1 VSLEEFRNIPQVRIK
16 IISITWIAPN
26 STILSL
32 VIFNNTN
39 KLKVRITI
47 RMHLHLLAMSP
58 KLSANSLPIPMGSKR
73 LAAYG
78 NFEVLSKT
86 STHSILLSVLFEFC
100 FYTIKVSKA
109 SESRNWLKGAVTY
122 IVSHL
127 INVIVT
133 PLKKFFNFIET
144 IVNPIS

>member
-1 VSLEEFRNIPQVRIK
+1 LVYHTDKNLFANDLVSLEELRNISQIRIK
-16 IISITWIAPN
+16 IISVTWIAPS

-32 VIFNNTN
+32 MVFNNTN

-58 KLSANSLPIPMGSKR
+58 KLPASFLPISMGSER
-73 LAAYG
+73 LAANG

-86 STHSILLSVLFEFC
+86 STHSILLLGFILSFC

-109 SESRNWLKGAVTY
+109 SESRNLA
-122 IVSHL
+122 
-127 INVIVT
+127 
-133 PLKKFFNFIET
+133 E
-144 IVNPIS
+144 NPY